1 MVSSDQRSSA
11 PSVSSTPETQDAAT
25 SSDVAASCVV
35 QRIPATPAEWKTP
48 GELDARLP
56 VRPAVVPVSLPTA
69 GLIIVDE
76 INGFCQVAGGALAP
90 QAPNAQVSRMVALSD
105 TLART
110 FSERNRPLLVFID
123 SHAPGKPEP
132 PYPAHCEQGSGE
144 DELVAELAWLEEE
157 PQATLVRKD
166 CINGYVGAIDPHTQV
181 NALQEWVSDEGLES
195 LVVVGICTDICVMD
209 LVLTLLSARNHGL
222 LGKVRDIVVLE
233 PGCATYDLPAE
244 VVEQLGLPDTA
255 THPQADSHH
264 IGLYCMAARGAVI
277 ASQLELTS

>member
-1 MVSSDQRSSA
+1 MVSSDQRFSASSA
-11 PSVSSTPETQDAAT
+11 PFTSETQDAAT
-25 SSDVAASCVV
+25 SPDVAAFCVV
-35 QRIPATPAEWKTP
+35 QRIPATPAEWVPP

-56 VRPAVVPVSLPTA
+56 VRPDVVPVSLPTA

-90 QAPNAQVSRMVALSD
+90 QAPNAQVSRMIALSD

-110 FSERNRPLLVFID
+110 FSERRRPLLVFID
-123 SHAPGKPEP
+123 SHAPGKSEP

-144 DELVAELAWLEEE
+144 DELVAELAWLEED

-166 CINGYVGAIDPHTQV
+166 CINGYVGAIDLDTQV
-181 NALQEWVSDEGLES
+181 NALQEWVSDEGLET

-244 VVEQLGLPDTA
+244 VVAQLGLPDTA